1 MSESSKVLYNK
12 FYKRIEASLS
22 KSNNMAALRQ
32 FFGEVISR
40 NNEALSSPVPDKA
53 IYMDSR
59 IERKYFDAI
68 GIEPNE
74 VLQALKESD
83 YIDDEWH
90 TVKNPMYVTLI
101 LLVIYFN
108 NKNKQDMVQQTMFIC
123 SIYMYRNV
131 RSKYFKRT
139 NEGTVR
145 IMNYTISRL
154 SYKND
159 IKACGSIYKTIAKKS
174 EVFLDNWFKERKS
187 ETTGVV
193 GDDVI
198 CRMIN
203 DNHRRYS
210 TLMNNFYA
218 EFKIDS
224 ESGNYMNVDQDIDDE
239 DNYVESDNV
248 SFMVEK
254 NTQKVMNTFIL
265 SSYPNPKILQQIA
278 AREPG
283 CSINNLRNMT
293 NYLYDG
299 HDKEFENIVRV
310 IIQIYLFEYKKK
322 VEDLKTPDFEYTMRK
337 HFKKQMSSDKNL
349 NELRKF
355 IDKVMNESGLA
366 KKISRKAT
374 LNDCKRAL
382 FLYIVVYIR
391 YTLLG

>member
-1 MSESSKVLYNK
+1 M
-12 FYKRIEASLS
+12 
-22 KSNNMAALRQ
+22 
-32 FFGEVISR
+32 
-40 NNEALSSPVPDKA
+40 
-53 IYMDSR
+53 
-59 IERKYFDAI
+59 
-68 GIEPNE
+68 GIE
-74 VLQALKESD
+74 
-83 YIDDEWH
+83 
-90 TVKNPMYVTLI
+90 
-101 LLVIYFN
+101 
-108 NKNKQDMVQQTMFIC
+108 
-123 SIYMYRNV
+123 
-131 RSKYFKRT
+131 
-139 NEGTVR
+139 EGSEKGTSGSGTDV
-145 IMNYTISRL
+145 YDGGC
-154 SYKND
+154 KCD

-239 DNYVESDNV
+239 DNYIESDNV

-355 IDKVMNESGLA
+355 IDKVMDESGLA